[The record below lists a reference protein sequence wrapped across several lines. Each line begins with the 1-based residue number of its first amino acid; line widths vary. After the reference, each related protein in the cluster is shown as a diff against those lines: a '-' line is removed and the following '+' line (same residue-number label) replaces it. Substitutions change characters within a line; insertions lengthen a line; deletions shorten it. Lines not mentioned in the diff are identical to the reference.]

1 LREDLIMRLGRF
13 WRWFGIGSL
22 LGAAGLGLALAASS
36 GASGDLVVHEWGTF
50 LAMSGSD
57 GLILEGMYHEEHAL
71 PSFVHARSR
80 DQLRLPSVVLKGETP
95 VIYFYTERPQKVR
108 LDVRFP
114 QGLWTQW
121 YPQAQIVGPQLAQTA
136 TPPELRDGR
145 ITWCAE
151 VIPAGSSDSSPAPP
165 ETEKEALW
173 NFARD
178 VDAALVRTPD
188 RTKEPARPESE
199 RFLFYRGLGR
209 APLPLR
215 LTAAAGGTLGLDSGQ
230 PHDVQHLFIVR
241 VEGGRG
247 TYTYL
252 PVLRV
257 GDRLTGVIPAMDDAQ
272 PLEDFSRRLGDDLA
286 TRLVASG
293 LYAKEARAMVNTWR
307 SSYFQ
312 TEGVRVLFVLPRE
325 SVDALIPMTVSPAP
339 RELVRVMVGR
349 LELLTPERERAA
361 ERAVLDL
368 AVADPAVRA
377 RAYDFLRAQGRY
389 VEPIL
394 RRVLNT
400 SSDQAVR
407 TLCRRLLMADF
418 VTELRAA
425 TAAPA
430 DGSRLHDEPVHV
442 RAQLASLLKEI
453 GLDAEAKAE
462 GVAVVAALKQRPE
475 PPLENPES
483 RSYLRAFARALEAM
497 GDDRAAAQWY
507 GRFIEFGS
515 QVASDQRCLGCHR
528 DAGPRDLA
536 WFRDWW
542 AGRRYAGA
550 TVRAGLGDGSLAEFQ
565 AVVAKNSQDIAARMR
580 LAYLYEARGDRAKAQ
595 ELWAALVA
603 PAPTDRVGTVAV
615 SGTRVRP

>member
-13 WRWFGIGSL
+13 WCWFAIGSL
-22 LGAAGLGLALAASS
+22 LAAAGVGFGLAASS
-36 GASGDLVVHEWGTF
+36 GASGGLVVHEWGTF

-57 GLILEGMYHEEHAL
+57 GVSLEGMYHEEHAL

-95 VIYFYTERPQKVR
+95 VIYFYTEQAQKVR
-108 LDVRFP
+108 VDVRFP
-114 QGLWTQW
+114 EGLWTQW

-151 VIPAGSSDSSPAPP
+151 VIPAGNTDPGAALPG
-165 ETEKEALW
+165 TEKGALW

-178 VDAALVRTPD
+178 VDAALLRTPD

-215 LTAAAGGTLGLDSGQ
+215 LTADAGGTLALDSGQ
-230 PHDVQHLFIVR
+230 RSAVQHLFIVR

-252 PVLRV
+252 PVLRA
-257 GDRLTGVIPAMDDAQ
+257 GERLTGVIPAMNEAQ
-272 PLEDFSRRLGDDLA
+272 PLAEFSRRLGHDLA
-286 TRLVASG
+286 AGLVVSG
-293 LYAKEARAMVNTWR
+293 LFAKEARAMVNTWR

-349 LELLTPERERAA
+349 LELLTPERERSA

-368 AVADPAVRA
+368 AAADPAERG
-377 RAYDFLRAQGRY
+377 RAYEFLRGQGRY
-389 VEPIL
+389 VEPVL
-394 RRVLNT
+394 RRVLST
-400 SSDQAVR
+400 TGDEAVR
-407 TLCRRLLMADF
+407 TLCPRLLLADF

-425 TAAPA
+425 AAAPV
-430 DGSRLHDEPVHV
+430 DGSRLHDDPVHV

-462 GVAVVAALKQRPE
+462 GAAVASALTQRPE
-475 PPLENPES
+475 PPLENPDS
-483 RSYLRAFARALEAM
+483 RSYLRALARAMEAT
-497 GDDRAAAQWY
+497 GDDRAAAHWY

-542 AGRRYAGA
+542 AGRRFAGA
-550 TVRAGLGDGSLAEFQ
+550 TLRAGLGDESVAHQQ
-565 AVVAKNSQDIAARMR
+565 AMVAKNPLDTAARMR
-580 LAYLYEARGDRAKAQ
+580 LAYLYEAKGDRSKAQ
-595 ELWAALVA
+595 ELWAVLVA
-603 PAPTDRVGTVAV
+603 PAPADRVETVAV
-615 SGTRVRP
+615 SGTSVRP